1 MCILILPY
9 EQSLGKSCRDVDFE
23 FVQWTNKKLQQYV
36 LICTKI

>member
-23 FVQWTNKKLQQYV
+23 FVQWTNKKTSA
-36 LICTKI
+36 ICIDLY